1 MATNN
6 TANQKFIPFALPSIG
21 EEEIEA
27 VVTTMKSGWL
37 TTGPR
42 TKEFELAFAEA
53 VGARH
58 ALAVNSATGGLH
70 LAMEAAGI
78 GADDLV
84 LTPTW
89 TFTAT
94 AEVARYLGAHPAFVD
109 VDVDTLNIDVTC
121 LERRIIE
128 LKRQHGTRV
137 KAIAPVHF
145 GGQACEMDA
154 ILEIAEM
161 NGLKVIEDAA
171 HAFPTTVTSRTVHHK
186 KKITRKIG
194 SVGHASVFS
203 FYATKTI
210 ATGEG
215 GMVTTDDDHLAERVR
230 LMRLHGISR
239 DIWNR
244 YTSTK
249 PSWYYEVVAPG
260 YKYNLTDIASA
271 IGLVQLSRAQSFQ
284 GRREAIAS
292 QYHAAFQGHPALEIP
307 LQRHVGDIHAW
318 HLYVLRLNL
327 ERLTI
332 DRNRFIQEMAQR
344 GVGCSVHFIPL
355 HMQPYWRDR
364 YDLDLAMYPVAS
376 REYERVVSLPIYPA
390 MNDMDT
396 ARVIEAVIA
405 ILDSNAHP

>member
-1 MATNN
+1 MATDNTNN
-6 TANQKFIPFALPSIG
+6 PDFIPFALPSIG

-27 VVTTMKSGWL
+27 VVATMKSGWL

-42 TKEFELAFAEA
+42 TKEFEQAFAEA

-78 GADDLV
+78 GVDDLV

-109 VDVDTLNIDVTC
+109 VEADTLNIDVKH
-121 LERRIIE
+121 LEQRVVELRRE
-128 LKRQHGTRV
+128 HGARL

-145 GGQACEMDA
+145 AGQACEMDA
-154 ILEIAEM
+154 ILDIAEAH
-161 NGLKVIEDAA
+161 GLKVIEDAA
-171 HAFPTTVTSRTVHHK
+171 HAFPTSVTSRAVHQSERC
-186 KKITRKIG
+186 IRKIG
-194 SVGHASVFS
+194 AVGHASVFS

-215 GMVTTDDDHLAERVR
+215 GMVTTEDDHLAERIR

-239 DIWNR
+239 DVWNR

-271 IGLVQLSRAQSFQ
+271 IGLVQLNRARSFQ
-284 GRREAIAS
+284 SRRENIAR
-292 QYHAAFQGHPALEIP
+292 QYHAAFQGNPALEIP
-307 LQRHVGDIHAW
+307 RQRHAGDIHAW

-332 DRNRFIQEMAQR
+332 DRNQFIQEMAQR

-364 YDLDLAMYPVAS
+364 YNLDPTMFPVATW
-376 REYERVVSLPIYPA
+376 EFERVVSLPIYPA
-390 MNDMDT
+390 MTDVDIG
-396 ARVIEAVIA
+396 RVIDSVIA
-405 ILDSNAHP
+405 ILDRNARS

>member
-1 MATNN
+1 MSQDSNELP
-6 TANQKFIPFALPSIG
+6 FLPFARPSIG
-21 EEEIEA
+21 EEEIA
-27 VVTTMKSGWL
+27 SVVHTMRSGWL

-42 TKEFELAFAEA
+42 TKEFEHAFAEA

-70 LAMEAAGI
+70 LALEAAGI
-78 GADDLV
+78 GLDDLV

-94 AEVARYLGAHPAFVD
+94 AEVARYLGAHPVFVD
-109 VDVDTLNIDVTC
+109 AEAETLNLDVGH
-121 LERRIIE
+121 LERRVVE
-128 LKRQHGTRV
+128 LKREHGARL

-145 GGQACEMDA
+145 AGQACEMDA
-154 ILEIAEM
+154 ILDIAETH
-161 NGLKVIEDAA
+161 GLTVIEDAA
-171 HAFPTTVTSRTVHHK
+171 HAFPTTVTSRAVHDHERRS
-186 KKITRKIG
+186 RKIG
-194 SVGHASVFS
+194 TVGHASIFS

-215 GMVTTDDDHLAERVR
+215 GMVTTEDDRIAERIR

-239 DIWNR
+239 DVWNR

-284 GRREAIAS
+284 DRRESIAK
-292 QYHAAFQGHPALEIP
+292 QYHAAFQGHPVLETP
-307 LQRHVGDIHAW
+307 AHRHPGNTHAW

-332 DRNRFIQEMAQR
+332 DRNRFIEEMAQR

-355 HMQPYWRDR
+355 HLQPYWRER
-364 YDLDLAMYPVAS
+364 YRLDPAAFPVAS
-376 REYERVVSLPIYPA
+376 REFERVVSLPIYP
-390 MNDMDT
+390 DMDDDMVQ
-396 ARVIEAVIA
+396 RVITSVCE
-405 ILDSNAHP
+405 ILQSFSVGE

>member
-1 MATNN
+1 MATDNTNN
-6 TANQKFIPFALPSIG
+6 QNFIPFALPSIG

-27 VVTTMKSGWL
+27 VVSTMKSGWL

-42 TKEFELAFAEA
+42 TKEFEQAFAAA

-94 AEVARYLGAHPAFVD
+94 AEVARYLGAHPVFVD
-109 VDVDTLNIDVTC
+109 VEADTLNIDVKH
-121 LERRIIE
+121 LEQRVVE
-128 LKRQHGTRV
+128 LKREHGAHL

-154 ILEIAEM
+154 ILDIAEAH
-161 NGLKVIEDAA
+161 GLTVIEDAA
-171 HAFPTTVTSRTVHHK
+171 HAFPTTVTSRAVHDSERRS
-186 KKITRKIG
+186 RKIG
-194 SVGHASVFS
+194 TVGHASVFS

-215 GMVTTDDDHLAERVR
+215 GMVTTEDDRIAERIR

-239 DIWNR
+239 DMWNR

-284 GRREAIAS
+284 SRRECIAM
-292 QYHAAFQGHPALEIP
+292 QYHAAFQGNPALEIP
-307 LQRHVGDIHAW
+307 LHCHVEDIHAW

-332 DRNRFIQEMAQR
+332 DRNQFIQEMAQR

-355 HMQPYWRDR
+355 HLQPYWRDR
-364 YDLDLAMYPVAS
+364 YGLDPVAFPVAS
-376 REYERVVSLPIYPA
+376 WEFERVVSLPIYPA
-390 MNDMDT
+390 MTDGDVG
-396 ARVIEAVIA
+396 RVIEAVIA
-405 ILDSNAHP
+405 ILGGNERA

>member
-1 MATNN
+1 MATDK
-6 TANQKFIPFALPSIG
+6 ANKQNFIPFALPSIG

-27 VVTTMKSGWL
+27 VVATMKSGWL

-42 TKEFELAFAEA
+42 TKAFEQAFAAA

-84 LTPTW
+84 LVPTW

-94 AEVARYLGAHPAFVD
+94 AEVVRYLGAHPVFID
-109 VDVDTLNIDVTC
+109 VEPDTLNIDVRL
-121 LERRIIE
+121 LEQRIHE
-128 LKRQHGTRV
+128 LKREHGTRL
-137 KAIAPVHF
+137 KAIVPVHF
-145 GGQACEMDA
+145 AGQACEMDA
-154 ILEIAEM
+154 ILDIAETH
-161 NGLKVIEDAA
+161 GLTVIEDAA
-171 HAFPTTVTSRTVHHK
+171 HAFPTTVTSRAVHDCERRS
-186 KKITRKIG
+186 RKIG
-194 SVGHASVFS
+194 AVGHASVFS
-203 FYATKTI
+203 FYATKTL

-215 GMVTTDDDHLAERVR
+215 GMVTTDDDRIAERVR

-239 DIWNR
+239 DVWNR

-271 IGLVQLSRAQSFQ
+271 IGLVQLSRSQSFQ
-284 GRREAIAS
+284 GRRESIAKH
-292 QYHAAFQGHPALEIP
+292 YHAAFQGHPALEIP
-307 LQRHVGDIHAW
+307 VHRHPGDVHAW

-332 DRNRFIQEMAQR
+332 DRNCFIEEMAQR

-355 HMQPYWRDR
+355 HMQPYWRER
-364 YDLDLAMYPVAS
+364 YDLDPAAFPVAT
-376 REYERVVSLPIYPA
+376 REFERVVSLPIYP
-390 MNDMDT
+390 DMDDGRVQ
-396 ARVIEAVIA
+396 RVIEAVLDIA
-405 ILDSNAHP
+405 DSFSS